1 MKVKVEQITKAEY
14 ICDICNAKYDTEEKA
29 LACEQ
34 GHAEKAK
41 KRIADQKRHE
51 EYVKEEA
58 KKQEFLKQN
67 PPKFK
72 RGDIVKYTNGSC
84 YCVMRH
90 FVAGEYKYRNWYV
103 LQKYGWYD
111 QRHGEHHE
119 DKTIEENLT
128 LVATKEA
135 MIELRD
141 DILNKLKSH
150 GINTLNDFGNL
161 LGTVQFTVKHPYGSL
176 DDWD

>member
-1 MKVKVEQITKAEY
+1 MKY
-14 ICDICNAKYDTEEKA
+14 ICDVCGEGYDTEQKA
-29 LACEQ
+29 LDCENR
-34 GHAEKAK
+34 HKEKEAK
-41 KRIADQKRHE
+41 RKEDQKRHE

-58 KKQEFLKQN
+58 KKKEFLKEN

-72 RGDIVKYTNGSC
+72 RGDIVKYTNGGN

-90 FVAGEYKYRNWYV
+90 YVAGEYKYRNWYV

-111 QRHGEHHE
+111 QRHGEYYE

-141 DILNKLKSH
+141 DILDKLKSH
-150 GINTLNDFGNL
+150 GINTLYEFGNL
-161 LGTVQFTVKHPYGSL
+161 LETVEFTVKHPYGSL